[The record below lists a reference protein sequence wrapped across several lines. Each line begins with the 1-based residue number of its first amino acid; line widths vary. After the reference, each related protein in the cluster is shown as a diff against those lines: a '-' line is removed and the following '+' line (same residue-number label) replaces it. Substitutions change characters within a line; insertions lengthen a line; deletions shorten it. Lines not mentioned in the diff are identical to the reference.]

1 MINELA
7 RPVERLGAA
16 ALEVLPLIGVATIF
30 IVLGVM
36 GAGLVA
42 RAAERAM
49 RRTSA
54 DPSAVGLLTRLSRTT
69 VIVAV
74 LIYALEI
81 LGVRVG
87 PLLAGLGIAGLAVG
101 LALQGI
107 LENFVCG
114 IILLLR
120 RPFRAGDQIMTNDY
134 EGTVQQIDTRVTRL
148 RDYDGR
154 LVLIPNAEVYKQPL
168 VNLTRL
174 GSRRTSV
181 FVGVDYRDDADRA
194 RAVIAHAVGGVE
206 GVAADPPPEVLLTE
220 LAESSVLFE
229 VRYWTAPDIA
239 TVRQVQDGVLSA
251 AKRGIQDAGMT
262 IPWPIRTLAMD
273 GPVRLGRE

>member
-1 MINELA
+1 MVDELA
-7 RPVERLGAA
+7 PPVARLWASVLELLPLLAVAA
-16 ALEVLPLIGVATIF
+16 AFIVVGVA
-30 IVLGVM
+30 
-36 GAGLVA
+36 GARLLAG
-42 RAAERAM
+42 AAERAM

-54 DPSAVGLLTRLSRTT
+54 EPSAVRLLTRLSRTA

-74 LIYALEI
+74 VIYALEI

-114 IILLLR
+114 VILLLI
-120 RPFRAGDQIMTNDY
+120 RPFRAGDQIVTNDY
-134 EGTVQQIDTRVTRL
+134 EGTVLQIDTRVTRL

-154 LVLIPNAEVYKQPL
+154 LVLVPNAEVYKQPL
-168 VNLTRL
+168 VNLTRF

-194 RAVIAHAVGGVE
+194 RSVIAEAVAAVE
-206 GVAADPPPEVLLTE
+206 GVAADPAPEVLLTE

-239 TVRQVQDGVLSA
+239 TVRQVQDRVLAA

-262 IPWPIRTLAMD
+262 IPWPIRTLVVD
-273 GPVRLGRE
+273 RR

>member
-1 MINELA
+1 MVDELA
-7 RPVERLGAA
+7 PPVERLWASALELLPLLAVAA
-16 ALEVLPLIGVATIF
+16 AFVVVGVAAAR
-30 IVLGVM
+30 LL
-36 GAGLVA
+36 AG
-42 RAAERAM
+42 AAERAM

-54 DPSAVGLLTRLSRTT
+54 DPSAVALLTRLSGTA

-74 LIYALEI
+74 VIYALEI

-114 IILLLR
+114 VILLLR
-120 RPFRAGDQIMTNDY
+120 RPFRAGDQIVTNDY
-134 EGTVQQIDTRVTRL
+134 EGTVLHIDTRVTRL

-154 LVLIPNAEVYKQPL
+154 LVLVPNAEVYKQPL
-168 VNLTRL
+168 VNLTRF

-194 RAVIAHAVGGVE
+194 RAVIAEVVAAVE
-206 GVAADPPPEVLLTE
+206 GVAADPAPEVLLTE

-239 TVRQVQDGVLSA
+239 TVRQVQDRVLAA

-262 IPWPIRTLAMD
+262 IPWPIRTLVVD
-273 GPVRLGRE
+273 RR

>member
-1 MINELA
+1 MINEVA

-206 GVAADPPPEVLLTE
+206 GVASDPPPEVLLTE

>member
-1 MINELA
+1 MIDELA

-16 ALEVLPLIGVATIF
+16 ALEALPLLGAAAVF
-30 IVLGVM
+30 IVLGLVA
-36 GAGLVA
+36 AGLVA

-54 DPSAVGLLTRLSRTT
+54 DPSAVGLLTRVSRTA

-74 LIYALEI
+74 VIYALEI

-194 RAVIAHAVGGVE
+194 RAVIGDAVGRVE
-206 GVAADPPPEVLLTE
+206 GVASDPAPEVLLTE

-239 TVRQVQDGVLSA
+239 TVRQVQDRVLAA
-251 AKRGIQDAGMT
+251 AKRGVQDAGMT

-273 GPVRLGRE
+273 GPVRLARE